1 MAMGQV
7 RDQRGDH
14 IRDQSDDQSP
24 DESTRKE
31 TSMQDSILQEGINE
45 VIGTT
50 HLNAAPMG
58 IILRGG
64 RHTLALFKRSH
75 TAANIVGDGWFVANL
90 IHDPVIYV
98 ESAFGDLPD
107 DAFTTEIIDGTPMHR
122 LAAAEAWVAFRAEV
136 IGESSEAY
144 SILLTP
150 IKEEVLV
157 RSIRPVNRGFNAIIE
172 AAVHATRYIMNHDPE
187 LEWLI
192 RHHLALAR
200 KCGGERE
207 KEAAGMVERF
217 IGEDSL

>member
-1 MAMGQV
+1 
-7 RDQRGDH
+7 
-14 IRDQSDDQSP
+14 
-24 DESTRKE
+24 
-31 TSMQDSILQEGINE
+31 MQDSVLQEGINE

-50 HLNAAPMG
+50 QMNAAPMG
-58 IILRGG
+58 VILRGG
-64 RHTLALFKRSH
+64 RHTLALFKGSH
-75 TAANIVGDGWFVANL
+75 TAENIIRSGWFVANL

-107 DAFTTEIIDGTPMHR
+107 DAFATVEIEGTAMHR

-150 IKEEVLV
+150 LKEEVLV
-157 RSIRPVNRGFNAIIE
+157 RSIHPVNRGFNAIIE
-172 AAVHATRYIMNHDPE
+172 AAVHATRYIMNHDPK

-207 KEAAGMVERF
+207 KEAAGMVEGLIREF
-217 IGEDSL
+217 VVEESI

>member
-1 MAMGQV
+1 MGS
-7 RDQRGDH
+7 
-14 IRDQSDDQSP
+14 IRNLTP
-24 DESTRKE
+24 NETTRRKNI
-31 TSMQDSILQEGINE
+31 MQEVILQEGINE

-58 IILRGG
+58 VILRGG
-64 RHTLALFKRSH
+64 RHTLALFKGSH
-75 TAANIVGDGWFVANL
+75 TSANIVRDGWFVANL

-107 DAFTTEIIDGTPMHR
+107 DAFVTEEVEGTPMHR
-122 LAAAEAWVAFRAEV
+122 LAAAEAWVAFRAE
-136 IGESSEAY
+136 IIAESSEAY

-150 IKEEVLV
+150 LREEVLV
-157 RSIRPVNRGFNAIIE
+157 RSIHPVNRGFNAIIE
-172 AAVHATRYIMNHDPE
+172 AAVHATRYIMNHDPK

-207 KEAAGMVERF
+207 KEAVGTIEGLF
-217 IGEDSL
+217 KK

>member
-1 MAMGQV
+1 MGQ
-7 RDQRGDH
+7 
-14 IRDQSDDQSP
+14 INNNSP
-24 DESTRKE
+24 DETTRKE
-31 TSMQDSILQEGINE
+31 SIMQDQILQEGINE

-50 HLNAAPMG
+50 HMNAAPMG
-58 IILRGG
+58 VILRG
-64 RHTLALFKRSH
+64 RRYTLALFKGSH
-75 TAANIVGDGWFVANL
+75 TAENIIRDGWFVANL

-107 DAFTTEIIDGTPMHR
+107 DAFTTETINGTPMHR

-136 IGESSEAY
+136 IGESGEAY

-150 IKEEVLV
+150 LQEEVIV

-172 AAVHATRYIMNHDPE
+172 AAVHATRYIMNHDPK

-207 KEAAGMVERF
+207 KEAAGMVEGF
-217 IGEDSL
+217 IGEESL

>member
-1 MAMGQV
+1 MGQIKNNS
-7 RDQRGDH
+7 RD
-14 IRDQSDDQSP
+14 
-24 DESTRKE
+24 ETTRKE
-31 TSMQDSILQEGINE
+31 IIIQDSVLQEGINE

-50 HLNAAPMG
+50 HMNAAPMG
-58 IILRGG
+58 VIFRGG
-64 RHTLALFKRSH
+64 RYTLALFKGSH
-75 TAANIVGDGWFVANL
+75 TAENIIRDGWFVANL

-107 DAFTTEIIDGTPMHR
+107 DAFTTETINGTPMHR

-136 IGESSEAY
+136 IGESGEAY

-150 IKEEVLV
+150 LQEEVIV
-157 RSIRPVNRGFNAIIE
+157 RSIYPVNRGFNAIIE
-172 AAVHATRYIMNHDPE
+172 AAVHATRYIMNHDPK

-207 KEAAGMVERF
+207 KEAAGMVEGF
-217 IGEDSL
+217 IGEESL

>member
-1 MAMGQV
+1 M
-7 RDQRGDH
+7 
-14 IRDQSDDQSP
+14 
-24 DESTRKE
+24 ESI
-31 TSMQDSILQEGINE
+31 MQDGILQEGINE

-50 HLNAAPMG
+50 RMNAAPMG
-58 IILRGG
+58 VIRRG
-64 RHTLALFKRSH
+64 RRYTLALFKGSH
-75 TAANIVGDGWFVANL
+75 TAANIIRDGWFVANL

-98 ESAFGDLPD
+98 ESAFSDLPD
-107 DAFTTEIIDGTPMHR
+107 DAFTTETIDGTPMHR

-150 IKEEVLV
+150 LKEMVLA
-157 RSIRPVNRGFNAIIE
+157 RSIHPVNRGFNAIIE
-172 AAVHATRYIMNHDPE
+172 AAVHATRYIMNHDPK

-192 RHHLALAR
+192 RHHLALAK

-207 KEAAGMVERF
+207 KEAAGMVEGF

>member
-1 MAMGQV
+1 MGPINN
-7 RDQRGDH
+7 H
-14 IRDQSDDQSP
+14 PP
-24 DESTRKE
+24 DETTRKE
-31 TSMQDSILQEGINE
+31 SIMHDSILLEGINE

-50 HLNAAPMG
+50 HMNAAPMG
-58 IILRGG
+58 VILRGG
-64 RHTLALFKRSH
+64 RYTLALFKGSH
-75 TAANIVGDGWFVANL
+75 TAENIIRDGWFVANL

-107 DAFTTEIIDGTPMHR
+107 DAFTTETIDGTPMHR
-122 LAAAEAWVAFRAEV
+122 LATAEAWVAFRAEV
-136 IGESSEAY
+136 IGESGEAY

-150 IKEEVLV
+150 LQEEVIV

-172 AAVHATRYIMNHDPE
+172 AAVHTTRYIMNHDPK

-207 KEAAGMVERF
+207 KEAAGMIE
-217 IGEDSL
+217 ELLK

>member
-1 MAMGQV
+1 MGP
-7 RDQRGDH
+7 
-14 IRDQSDDQSP
+14 INNNSP
-24 DESTRKE
+24 DENTRKE
-31 TSMQDSILQEGINE
+31 SIMQDGILQEGINE

-64 RHTLALFKRSH
+64 RHTLALFKESH
-75 TAANIVGDGWFVANL
+75 TAANIVRDGWFVANL

-98 ESAFGDLPD
+98 ESAFGDLPE
-107 DAFTTEIIDGTPMHR
+107 DAFTTETIDGTPMHR

-150 IKEEVLV
+150 IKEEVLEHQ
-157 RSIRPVNRGFNAIIE
+157 IHPVNRGFNAIIE
-172 AAVHATRYIMNHDPE
+172 VAVHATRYIMNRDPE

-192 RHHLALAR
+192 RHHLALAK

-207 KEAAGMVERF
+207 KESIVLLER
-217 IGEDSL
+217 ILEKKRI